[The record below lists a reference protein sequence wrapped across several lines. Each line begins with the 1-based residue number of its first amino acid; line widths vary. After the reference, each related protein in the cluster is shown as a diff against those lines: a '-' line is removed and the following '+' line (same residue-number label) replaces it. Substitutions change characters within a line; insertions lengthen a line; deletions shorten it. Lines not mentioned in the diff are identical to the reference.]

1 MMWRVIA
8 VRFPFLRHRPPP
20 KSRKLA
26 HRLVCLSTADVKPAE
41 RDLWLSLGQAYA
53 GRPTVTLNEFLR
65 DFMCGRHGQP
75 MKRKTA
81 LNKIYA
87 NSFPVQVHN
96 ERILVRDIASW
107 LYQIRT
113 NTT

>member
-1 MMWRVIA
+1 MQASPTIGLGA
-8 VRFPFLRHRPPP
+8 SP
-20 KSRKLA
+20 
-26 HRLVCLSTADVKPAE
+26 VKPEE

-53 GRPTVTLNEFLR
+53 GRPTVTLDEFLR
-65 DFMCGRHGQP
+65 DFMCGHHGAP

-87 NSFPVQVHN
+87 KSFPVWVHN

-113 NTT
+113 KQQ